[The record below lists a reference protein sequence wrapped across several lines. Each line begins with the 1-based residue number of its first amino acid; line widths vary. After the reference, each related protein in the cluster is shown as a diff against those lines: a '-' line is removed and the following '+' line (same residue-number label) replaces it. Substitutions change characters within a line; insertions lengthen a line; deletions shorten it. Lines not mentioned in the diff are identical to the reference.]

1 MTGEKRMI
9 GRKVKTGLAAAALV
23 MAALLL
29 GGCVSKPSDS
39 EKEQKIT
46 VSGSTTVL
54 PIAQAAA
61 EAYMRNNSKADITV
75 SGGGSGAGITAIGQ
89 GTVDIGMSS
98 RELKATEISQYPDLV
113 VTTVAKDALIMIVNP
128 GNGLNSINLTTVRGI
143 YNGTI
148 RNWKDIGGSNL
159 AIVVVGRDSASG
171 TRGYFQ
177 EYVMKNENST
187 SSMLEK
193 NSNGAVKE
201 TVAQTPGAIGYVGL
215 GYHTGGVKALKLDVN
230 GTLVEGSAATV
241 LNKSYPA
248 SRDLFMIT
256 KGAPK
261 GLAKS
266 YIDFILSPAG
276 QKIVQEQDFV
286 PLK

>member
-1 MTGEKRMI
+1 MENGKMRM
-9 GRKVKTGLAAAALV
+9 GVAAAALV
-23 MAALLL
+23 ACALLL
-29 GGCVSKPSDS
+29 SGCTGKQSSS
-39 EKEQKIT
+39 GHEKIT

-61 EAYMRNNSKADITV
+61 EAYMHDHSNADITV

-98 RELKATEISQYPDLV
+98 REVKSSEMTQYPDLV
-113 VTTVAKDALIMIVNP
+113 VTAVAKDALVMIVNP
-128 GNGLNSINLTTVRGI
+128 SNGLSSINLTAVKGI

-148 RNWKDIGGSNL
+148 KNWKDIGGSDTP
-159 AIVVVGRDSASG
+159 IVLIGRDSASG

-177 EYVMKNENST
+177 EFVMKNENST

-201 TVAQTPGAIGYVGL
+201 SVVQTPGAIGYVGL

-241 LNKSYPA
+241 LDKTYPA
-248 SRDLFMIT
+248 SRDLYMVT
-256 KGAPK
+256 KGPAK

-276 QKIVQEQDFV
+276 QKIVEQQDFV
-286 PLK
+286 PLR

>member
-1 MTGEKRMI
+1 MIGEKRMI
-9 GRKVKTGLAAAALV
+9 GRKMKTGLAAAALL

-29 GGCVSKPSDS
+29 GGCVSKPPDS

-46 VSGSTTVL
+46 ISGSTTVL

-61 EAYMRNNSKADITV
+61 EAYMTNHTNADITV
-75 SGGGSGAGITAIGQ
+75 SGGGSGVGITAIGQ

-98 RELKATEISQYPDLV
+98 RELKSTEVTQYPDLV
-113 VTTVAKDALIMIVNP
+113 VTTVAKDALVMIVHSS
-128 GNGLNSINLTTVRGI
+128 NGLNSINLTAVRGI

-148 RNWKDIGGSNL
+148 KNWKDLGGSDMP
-159 AIVVVGRDSASG
+159 IVIVGRDSASG
-171 TRGYFQ
+171 TFGYFQ
-177 EYVMKNENST
+177 EFVMKNENST
-187 SSMLEK
+187 SSMLGK

-266 YIDFILSPAG
+266 YTDFILSPAG

-286 PLK
+286 PLM

>member
-1 MTGEKRMI
+1 M
-9 GRKVKTGLAAAALV
+9 LV
-23 MAALLL
+23 ISAILV
-29 GGCVSKPSDS
+29 GGCTSKPS
-39 EKEQKIT
+39 ENANHLRLT

-61 EAYMRNNSKADITV
+61 EAYMNAHSNADITV

-98 RELKATEISQYPDLV
+98 RELKSSEMTQYPDMV
-113 VTTVAKDALIMIVNP
+113 VTTIAKDALVMIVHP
-128 GNGLNSINLTTVRGI
+128 SNGLSSINLTAVRGI
-143 YNGTI
+143 YNGTYT
-148 RNWKDIGGSNL
+148 NWKQIGGSDL

-177 EYVMKNENST
+177 EFVMKNQNST

-215 GYHTGGVKALKLDVN
+215 GYTVGGVKALKLDVN
-230 GTLVEGSAATV
+230 GTLAEGSAANV

-248 SRDLFMIT
+248 SRDLYMIT
-256 KGAPK
+256 KGAAK
-261 GLAKS
+261 GPAKS
-266 YIDFILSPAG
+266 YIDFILSTAG

>member
-1 MTGEKRMI
+1 MNENKKLRLG
-9 GRKVKTGLAAAALV
+9 GAAAALIV
-23 MAALLL
+23 CALLL
-29 GGCVSKPSDS
+29 GGCTGRQSNSGH
-39 EKEQKIT
+39 EKIS

-54 PIAQAAA
+54 PIAQAVA
-61 EAYMRNNSKADITV
+61 EAYMRNHSNTDITV

-98 RELKATEISQYPDLV
+98 REVKDTEKTQYPDLV
-113 VTTVAKDALIMIVNP
+113 ITTVAKDALVMIVNP
-128 GNGLNSINLTTVRGI
+128 ANGLSSINLTAVRGI

-148 RNWKDIGGSNL
+148 RNWKDLGGSEA

-171 TRGYFQ
+171 TRSYFQ
-177 EYVMKNENST
+177 EFVMKNENST

-201 TVAQTPGAIGYVGL
+201 TVSQTPGAIGYVGL
-215 GYHTGGVKALKLDVN
+215 GYTVGDVKALKLDVN
-230 GTLVEGSAATV
+230 DTLVEGSAGTV
-241 LNKSYPA
+241 LNKTYPA

-261 GLAKS
+261 GLARS

>member
-1 MTGEKRMI
+1 MVKGKHEI
-9 GRKVKTGLAAAALV
+9 GGAAVALV
-23 MAALLL
+23 LAALLL
-29 GGCVSKPSDS
+29 SGCTSKPTDE
-39 EKEQKIT
+39 EKAQKIT

-61 EAYMRNNSKADITV
+61 EAYMKNHTKADITV
-75 SGGGSGAGITAIGQ
+75 SGGGSGVGITAIGQ

-98 RELKATEISQYPDLV
+98 RELKSTEISQYPDLV
-113 VTTVAKDALIMIVNP
+113 VTTVAKDALVMIVNP
-128 GNGLNSINLTTVRGI
+128 GNGLNSISLTTVKGI

-148 RNWKDIGGSNL
+148 KNWKDIGGADL
-159 AIVVVGRDSASG
+159 AIVLVGRDSASG
-171 TRGYFQ
+171 TRSYFQ
-177 EYVMKNENST
+177 EFVMKNENST

-215 GYHTGGVKALKLDVN
+215 GYTTGGVKALKLDVN
-230 GTLVEGSAATV
+230 GTLVDGSAATV
-241 LNKSYPA
+241 LNKTYPA

-256 KGAPK
+256 KGPAK
-261 GLAKS
+261 GLAKA
-266 YIDFILSPAG
+266 YIDYILSPAG
-276 QKIVQEQDFV
+276 QKIVSQQDFV

>member
-1 MTGEKRMI
+1 M
-9 GRKVKTGLAAAALV
+9 LV
-23 MAALLL
+23 LVISAILV
-29 GGCVSKPSDS
+29 GGCTSTSS
-39 EKEQKIT
+39 THEKIT
-46 VSGSTTVL
+46 IDGSTTLL

-61 EAYMRNNSKADITV
+61 EAYMHNHSNANIVV

-98 RELKATEISQYPDLV
+98 RELKSTEITQYPDLV
-113 VTTVAKDALIMIVNP
+113 VTTVAKDALVMIVHP
-128 GNGLNSINLTTVRGI
+128 SNGLNSINLTAVRGI
-143 YNGTI
+143 YNGTYT
-148 RNWKDIGGSNL
+148 NWKQLGGSDI
-159 AIVVVGRDSASG
+159 AIVIVGRDSASG
-171 TRGYFQ
+171 TRSYFQ
-177 EYVMKNENST
+177 EFVMKNENST

-215 GYHTGGVKALKLDVN
+215 GYTIGGVKALKLDVN
-230 GTLVEGSAATV
+230 GTLVEASAPTV

-256 KGAPK
+256 KGPAK

-276 QKIVQEQDFV
+276 QKIVSDQDFV
-286 PLK
+286 PLN